1 MRSKTLKDGQRVL
14 GKPEF
19 TTGKKDPFAEA
30 FEAVQA
36 KGHPLQD
43 FDLVVQTF
51 AEAVGFA
58 VLPAVL
64 DVAPP
69 VADSAG
75 GRVDLLYIGGGILFD
90 PFCQLLILDRVG
102 PGSKDIVE
110 ELKGIIGFQKIRS
123 HFKGILEALLIFV
136 KTSAPVF
143 YLVIFS
149 GFQEAD
155 DTF

>member
-1 MRSKTLKDGQRVL
+1 MKKIAVFASGSGSDFQSVIDANEKEPFCEISLLVASKEGIGAIERAKKHGIEYIVRSKKDYPSV
-14 GKPEF
+14 
-19 TTGKKDPFAEA
+19 DAMFA
-30 FEAVQA
+30 
-36 KGHPLQD
+36 
-43 FDLVVQTF
+43 
-51 AEAVGFA
+51 
-58 VLPAVL
+58 
-64 DVAPP
+64 
-69 VADSAG
+69 
-75 GRVDLLYIGGGILFD
+75 
-90 PFCQLLILDRVG
+90 
-102 PGSKDIVE
+102 DIVE

>member
-1 MRSKTLKDGQRVL
+1 MESLSLPQVRRIR
-14 GKPEF
+14 
-19 TTGKKDPFAEA
+19 FAEA